1 MGLIKGGAMRLVSTG
16 LYFVTFLAGVL
27 MTAFTAWVSLPLQS
41 KTIFSITIANLSLQ
55 FIVSFRGSK
64 RDLAIVAIS
73 AISMAYSF
81 VAMCLTCCLA
91 GLSFFALMG
100 AIIDLFLMGAM
111 IAVAVLNRDGRF
123 GCAPGDGTTCRLY
136 VATFVLAVIS
146 LIAYLINGVV
156 SILVRR
162 SKKADHVGHHKDM
175 RY

>member
-27 MTAFTAWVSLPLQS
+27 MTAFTAW
-41 KTIFSITIANLSLQ
+41 

-136 VATFVLAVIS
+136 VATFVLAIIS

-162 SKKADHVGHHKDM
+162 SKKADHVPHHKDM